1 MSLEAL
7 IFDVDGTLADT
18 EETHRQAFND
28 TFLRFDL
35 KWEWTQPLYRELL
48 AISGGKERINH
59 YIGTLAVPL
68 AERARL
74 CQLVPSIH
82 RVKTELYTQLIADG
96 RCPLRPGVARLFA
109 EADDAGVR
117 LAIASTTT
125 AANVDALLTR
135 HLGRGSLRQFHTI
148 ACGDLVAHKE
158 PAPDIYERALSTL
171 GMPAKRC
178 VAFEDSRNG
187 LCAAK
192 AAGLFTVVTA
202 SQWTEGDDFT
212 EADLEISCLGDAEH
226 PLSSAEATQVG
237 GPFLG
242 LRELRSLHET
252 ATRDSGSET
261 ALL

>member
-28 TFLRFDL
+28 TFLRFHL
-35 KWEWTQPLYRELL
+35 KWEWTGPVYRELL
-48 AISGGKERINH
+48 NISGGKERINH

-74 CQLVPSIH
+74 CQLAPLIH
-82 RVKTELYTQLIADG
+82 REKTSLYTQLVADG
-96 RCPLRPGVARLFA
+96 RCPLRPGVARLLA
-109 EADDAGVR
+109 EADAAGMR

-135 HLGRGSLRQFHTI
+135 HLGRAGLRQFHTI
-148 ACGDLVAHKE
+148 ACGDLVEQKK

-171 GMPAKRC
+171 GLPAERC

-192 AAGLFTVVTA
+192 AARLFTVITA
-202 SQWTEGDDFT
+202 SQWTDGDDFT
-212 EADLEISCLGDAEH
+212 DADLKLSHLGDAEH
-226 PLSSAEATQVG
+226 PLPPDQAALVG
-237 GPFLG
+237 GPWLG
-242 LRELRSLHET
+242 LRELRSLLET
-252 ATRDSGSET
+252 AMRDSSSE
-261 ALL
+261 AAA